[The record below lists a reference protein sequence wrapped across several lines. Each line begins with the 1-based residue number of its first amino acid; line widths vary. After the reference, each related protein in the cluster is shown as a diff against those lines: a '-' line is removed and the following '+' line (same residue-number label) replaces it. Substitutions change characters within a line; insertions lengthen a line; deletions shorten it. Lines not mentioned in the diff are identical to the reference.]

1 MDCVMHHRLFATF
14 CLPPGIDHSS
24 VTIIFTA
31 MSTIRRQSIISSVV
45 VYFGFA
51 LGFFNTYLFT
61 REGGFTKE
69 EYGLTGAFIAVANI
83 MFAFASL
90 GMPTYIT
97 KFFPYYK
104 SHLPAKKNDQL
115 TWARLFAVLAFLIVS
130 LAGLLFKDVL
140 VDKIFNNSPELLEY
154 YYWLFP
160 FGLGYTLFMILEA
173 YAWQQRKAVVSNFL
187 KEVLF
192 RFFVTV
198 LIVLTTWQV
207 IKSFDQFIGI
217 YSFTYL
223 AIVAYLLF
231 YFYKKGQLHFTFEI
245 SKVTQ
250 RFYKK
255 IVTLVSFVW
264 GGGFVFNLAGVFD
277 TIIIAAVLPN
287 GMAALA
293 PFLLAQNITS
303 LIQAPQRAVIS
314 ASVGPLSEAW
324 REKNFQKI
332 NTIYHRSSINQLIFA
347 TAMFCLIWLN
357 FEDGIHTFHLQESY
371 LTAKWAFFF
380 LGLTRIV
387 DMGSGV
393 NAQIIGTSIFWRFEF
408 ICGLILFVLMFVFNW
423 QLTRYLGIIGPAISN
438 LISYTIYNLIRYWFL
453 WKKFKMQPFTLKSLY
468 TLLLGMG
475 SYFICFWLLN
485 DYQGFLWIVL
495 RSSLFLLLF
504 GTGMFLLR
512 LTPDAQPVLATVK
525 KKLRLGK

>member
-1 MDCVMHHRLFATF
+1 
-14 CLPPGIDHSS
+14 
-24 VTIIFTA
+24 

-69 EYGLTGAFIAVANI
+69 EYGLTGTFIAMASV
-83 MFAFASL
+83 MFAVAGL
-90 GMPTYIT
+90 GMPAYIA
-97 KFFPYYK
+97 KFFPYYT

-115 TWARLFAVLAFLIVS
+115 AWALLLPCIGFLIV
-130 LAGLLFKDVL
+130 LLGGLLFKDIL
-140 VDKIFNNSPELLEY
+140 VDKIFNNSPQLLEY

-160 FGLGYTLFMILEA
+160 FGFGYTLFMVLEA

-192 RFFVTV
+192 RFLVTV
-198 LIVLTTWQV
+198 LIVLTTWHV
-207 IKSFDQFIGI
+207 IKSFDVFIAL

-223 AIVAYLLF
+223 AIVLYLLF
-231 YFYKKGQLHFTFEI
+231 YFYKKKQLHFTFKI
-245 SKVTQ
+245 SKVTR
-250 RFYKK
+250 RFYRK
-255 IVTLVSFVW
+255 IIILVSFVW

-314 ASVGPLSEAW
+314 ASVGALSQAW
-324 REKNFQKI
+324 KEKNYQKI
-332 NTIYHRSSINQLIFA
+332 NTIYHRSSINQLVFA

-357 FEDGIHTFHLQESY
+357 FEDGIYTFHLQESY
-371 LTAKWAFFF
+371 LAAKWAFFF
-380 LGLTRIV
+380 LGITKII

-393 NAQIIGTSIFWRFEF
+393 NSQIIGTSTFWRFEF
-408 ICGLILFVLMFVFNW
+408 VCGLILLALMLPLNW
-423 QLTRYLGIIGPAISN
+423 QLTRYMGILGPAIAN
-438 LISYTIYNLIRYWFL
+438 LIAYTIYNLIRYLFL
-453 WKKFKMQPFTLKSLY
+453 WNKFKMQPFTVKTLY
-468 TLLLGMG
+468 TVLVGTVC
-475 SYFICFWLLN
+475 YFICFWLFN
-485 DYQGFLWIVL
+485 EHQGIQWMFL

-504 GTGMFLLR
+504 IGGTLLLR
-512 LTPDAQPVLATVK
+512 LTPDIQPIMATITK
-525 KKLRLGK
+525 RLKLGK